1 MNNSNADKKYSK
13 EYINKLIDFMIIDSS
28 LLKTCKGK
36 EDFYLPI
43 NEREKRNNR
52 FEVKPLVLIGDKMIF
67 SPVIIHNV
75 HDLWFNGVINFML
88 PFEIGLECTVKALLK
103 WKKYYENKMVD
114 DIRDTFVRNG
124 IDFVK
129 TNVYLH
135 KIDKRGNYPIDLGDY
150 DVMAIDDIKK
160 IIWIIESKYISRVAS
175 FFEMYS
181 QQKNFFLEH
190 KYDEKFQ
197 KRIDFLRGNYKKI
210 LRSLGFNDVTNYRIL
225 PYMVFN
231 KVFMSR
237 YKFIEF
243 PIISI
248 MELEDEIKK

>member
-1 MNNSNADKKYSK
+1 
-13 EYINKLIDFMIIDSS
+13 
-28 LLKTCKGK
+28 
-36 EDFYLPI
+36 
-43 NEREKRNNR
+43 
-52 FEVKPLVLIGDKMIF
+52 
-67 SPVIIHNV
+67 
-75 HDLWFNGVINFML
+75 
-88 PFEIGLECTVKALLK
+88 
-103 WKKYYENKMVD
+103 
-114 DIRDTFVRNG
+114 
-124 IDFVK
+124 
-129 TNVYLH
+129 
-135 KIDKRGNYPIDLGDY
+135 
-150 DVMAIDDIKK
+150 MAIDDIKK